1 MYSPTSPTTPPQPGL
16 SRGATHGLVVL
27 CLTALA
33 AAQGPGDNP
42 RVDPAGK
49 ACELRQVDA
58 TYQAT
63 GASYCARF
71 LPDGPEF
78 APVLGTDAPRLCTFH
93 FSLASAERAGA
104 RLVPRGTSASL
115 RTERLAVHYQWGPAL
130 VESYAILPGGIE
142 QYFTISHLPVEP
154 GDLVLRVRVDTNVV
168 APVEPGADGSLCFA
182 ADFPG
187 GIRYGAASAQDATGR
202 AIRVSSQWT
211 GKEIEL
217 RLPAAELEGVA
228 LPLVIDPLIG
238 SNITVDGAGT
248 GFEPKVAY
256 LAGANRYLVTWLRAV
271 GGGVTILVGQ
281 LLNTSG
287 GTVGGVI
294 TIESGTSAFAAI
306 GAWSAAA
313 VRQSGRFLVAYS
325 LSGVTWGRAI
335 DANTGVVSPANG
347 LISTYQGADPIFLG
361 GDSQLGPAR
370 EFACL
375 AWSTAGGFGGAATY
389 YTLVQVPPAGSGL
402 GPTTGS
408 SQLLNSGSFFLG
420 YPSVSRD
427 CGPGGR
433 WLIAYA
439 TNSGLEGAV
448 VSQSGQLLANHAS
461 LATPFAGG
469 TGGQA
474 CAGDGTRFMIAFNV
488 FEPGGSS
495 NVDLFARVGTWSSGN
510 LSLAPAVPVAT
521 TYGSDEF
528 RPAIC
533 MAKYKALVTWVETAG
548 AGYQLALNGLDPAT
562 GVVCDTKATY
572 ATTTIAPVLCLASEQ
587 EGGDATSDRALAV
600 WASDTYN
607 ILARRMESVGTGGTV
622 AQLTP
627 GCGNGGTIGVNGPAA
642 IANSDF
648 AFTLSGAQ
656 GILGLLNWNSPS
668 TPVALGSCLVTP
680 LASPLV
686 ATITGGA
693 AIMPLPIPAN
703 PALLNLALDAQWIV
717 VGSPSSPVPF
727 LPNYSASNRIR
738 VTVGP

>member
-1 MYSPTSPTTPPQPGL
+1 M
-16 SRGATHGLVVL
+16 
-27 CLTALA
+27 
-33 AAQGPGDNP
+33 
-42 RVDPAGK
+42 
-49 ACELRQVDA
+49 
-58 TYQAT
+58 
-63 GASYCARF
+63 
-71 LPDGPEF
+71 
-78 APVLGTDAPRLCTFH
+78 
-93 FSLASAERAGA
+93 
-104 RLVPRGTSASL
+104 
-115 RTERLAVHYQWGPAL
+115 
-130 VESYAILPGGIE
+130 
-142 QYFTISHLPVEP
+142 
-154 GDLVLRVRVDTNVV
+154 
-168 APVEPGADGSLCFA
+168 
-182 ADFPG
+182 
-187 GIRYGAASAQDATGR
+187 
-202 AIRVSSQWT
+202 
-211 GKEIEL
+211 

-238 SNITVDGAGT
+238 SNITVDGTGS
-248 GFEPKVAY
+248 GFEPKVAW
-256 LAGANRYLVTWLRAV
+256 LAGANRYLVTWLRGV

-281 LLNTSG
+281 LLNATG

-347 LISTYQGADPIFLG
+347 LGSTYQGSDPMFLG
-361 GDSQLGPAR
+361 GDSELGPAC

-375 AWSTAGGFGGAATY
+375 AWSTAGAFGGAATY

-402 GPTTGS
+402 GPTAGS
-408 SQLLNSGSFFLG
+408 YQLLNSGSFFLG

-439 TNSGLEGAV
+439 TGSGLEGAV
-448 VSQSGQLLANHAS
+448 VSRAGQLLANHVS

-469 TGGQA
+469 SGSQA
-474 CAGDGTRFMIAFNV
+474 CAGDGTRFAIAYNV
-488 FEPGGSS
+488 YEPGGSS
-495 NVDLFARVGTWSSGN
+495 HVDLFARVGTWSSGS
-510 LSLAPAVPVAT
+510 LGLAPAVPVAT
-521 TYGSDEF
+521 AYGSDEF
-528 RPAIC
+528 RPAVC
-533 MAKYKALVTWVETAG
+533 LAKHKALVTWVETAG
-548 AGYQLALNGLDPAT
+548 ANYQLALNGLDPAT

-572 ATTTIAPVLCLASEQ
+572 YTSGLAPVVCVASEQ

-622 AQLTP
+622 TQLAA

-656 GILGLLNWNSPS
+656 GLLGLLNWNGPS
-668 TPVALGSCLVTP
+668 TPVAVGSCMVTP
-680 LASPLV
+680 LATLLA

-693 AIMPLPIPAN
+693 AVMPFPIPAN
-703 PALLNLALDAQWIV
+703 LALHNQALDAQWIV

-727 LPNYSASNRIR
+727 LPNYSASSSIR
-738 VTVGP
+738 VIVGQ